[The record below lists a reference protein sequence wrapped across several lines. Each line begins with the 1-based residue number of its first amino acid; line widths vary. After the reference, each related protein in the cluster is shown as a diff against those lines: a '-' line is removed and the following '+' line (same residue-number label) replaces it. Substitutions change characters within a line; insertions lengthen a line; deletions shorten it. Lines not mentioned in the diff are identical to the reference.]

1 MTLSHTALYF
11 ILISLLLIDFL
22 FEHVL
27 EYLNHKN
34 SLKPVPTELSDVYK
48 EEEYKK
54 SQAYHSE
61 NFRFG
66 FFSDTFSFFL
76 SFIVIATG
84 FLGEI
89 DAYVSVFENPIFNSL
104 MFFGFVFIVSDI
116 LSLPFS
122 LYSVFRIEEKYGFN
136 KMDLKTF
143 FLDKIKGYLLGAVL
157 GGGILYVLLTLINTL
172 GENFWLYFWVI
183 ISALVLIINMFY
195 TSLIVPLFNKLTPL
209 EEGELKDAIVEY
221 SKKVD
226 FPLENIFVIDGSK
239 RSTKANAYFSGIGS
253 KKKIVLFDTL
263 IKNHS
268 IEELVA
274 VLAHEAGHFK
284 RKHIIYTL
292 IFSVLQ
298 IGITLFLLSKFI
310 FNAELS
316 MALGA
321 SDLSIHLNLIAFSLL
336 FTPISKISGLGMM
349 IFSRK
354 NEFEADEFAAT
365 TYGPAPLVTALKKL
379 SSDNLSN
386 LTPHPW
392 YVFFNYSHPPLIER
406 VKALKK
412 YF

>member
-1 MTLSHTALYF
+1 VSHTALYF
-11 ILISLLLIDFL
+11 ILITLLLVDFL

-34 SLKPVPTELSDVYK
+34 SLKPVPTELNDVYK

-89 DAYVSVFENPIFNSL
+89 DTFISVFENKIFNSL
-104 MFFGFVFIVSDI
+104 LFFGVIFIASDL

-122 LYSVFRIEEKYGFN
+122 LYSVFKIEEKYGFN

-143 FLDKIKGYLLGAVL
+143 FMDKIKGYFLGAVL
-157 GGGILYVLLTLINTL
+157 GGGILYILLTLVDSI
-172 GENFWLYFWVI
+172 GENFWIYFWVI
-183 ISALVLIINMFY
+183 ISVVVLIINMFY

-310 FNAELS
+310 FNEELS

-321 SDLSIHLNLIAFSLL
+321 NSLSIHLNLIAFSLL
-336 FTPISKISGLGMM
+336 FSPISKISGLGMM

-354 NEFEADEFAAT
+354 NEFEADEYAAT
-365 TYGPAPLVTALKKL
+365 TYGPKPLVTALKKL

-406 VKALKK
+406 VQALKK